1 VIHSNDFFTTMKMPL
16 HHSYQAPDGSYI
28 WKLPDVRHAG
38 LCKCVLPAGHISS
51 AKRHKTVDE
60 IWHFVSGS
68 GQLWRKRDGEKEI
81 ITDIESELSVTIPV
95 GTHFQFKN
103 IGDTD
108 LVVLI
113 VTSTIW
119 PGEEEAESV
128 PNYW

>member
-113 VTSTIW
+113 VTSPIW